1 MAKSGAQRTREYRAR
16 IKARQLLQLVSR
28 KPVTERYTSK
38 LSHIEWTKKYCGY
51 TWDTPYLREIA
62 EKLWISLKV
71 LVFIPRGHGKTFL
84 AIALLCKYLLEHQK
98 PVVLITSG
106 SAQQRRLFR
115 RIVAILNSP
124 AIKDDY
130 GEIIG
135 SANRSTCEIQ
145 LREDLEYTYLD
156 PLLRVATRGSDL
168 VGSHPTWIHIEDL
181 IQEPFK
187 SDESNESLIEWWGG
201 IVEFCLTYEAG
212 HETKITGTGT
222 RKDKGDF
229 WEHLLEVYHYPAYV
243 RKALTLVKGTFP
255 TKKDI
260 IHQDEGRSTIDI
272 SKGTYT
278 TLACR
283 NWPLSK
289 LLIERIYKPER
300 FMAEMQNDP
309 MPRGGLYFSLDD
321 WIEIDDIPPH
331 SFGASAYYMAVDPAF
346 GRGQRADYTAIIVCG
361 LFRGKLYVVD
371 GVYER
376 GIDGMDVD
384 RMLSEI
390 IRLAQQYQV
399 KNIWIESNNFQFLIA
414 KQLSLRGNI
423 SLPITELTNLTKKII
438 RINALKPYFISEKI
452 LICPSPIESGL
463 KTEYTAYNQM
473 PSTAHRKDDALDA
486 LEMIVSNLVYHLE
499 SNRQRIKAGWI

>member
-16 IKARQLLQLVSR
+16 IKARQLLQLPSR
-28 KPVTERYTSK
+28 ACVTERYISK
-38 LSHIEWTKKYCGY
+38 LSHIAWTKKYCGY
-51 TWDTPYLREIA
+51 TWDEKYLHILA
-62 EKLWISLKV
+62 QKLWEDLR
-71 LVFIPRGHGKTFL
+71 LLGFLPRGFGKTFL
-84 AIALLCKYLLEHQK
+84 SIALICRYILEKQK
-98 PVVLITSG
+98 PVVEITSG
-106 SAQQRRLFR
+106 SAQQRRVFR

-124 AIKDDY
+124 VVTADY

-135 SANRSTCEIQ
+135 SANKSTCEIQ
-145 LREDLEYTYLD
+145 IREDLGYAYLD
-156 PLLRVATRGSDL
+156 PLLRVATRGSDI
-168 VGSHPTWIHIEDL
+168 VGTHACWYHIEDL

-201 IVEFCLTYEAG
+201 IVEFCLTHEPG

-229 WEHLLEVYHYPAYV
+229 WEHLLIEYHYPAYV
-243 RKALTLVKGTFP
+243 RKALELVKGRYP

-260 IHQDEGRSTIDI
+260 IHHDKGKMSIDLSQGI
-272 SKGTYT
+272 YKV
-278 TLACR
+278 LPCK
-283 NWPLSK
+283 NWPLSR

-309 MPRGGLYFSLDD
+309 MPKGGLYFSLDD
-321 WIEIDDIPPH
+321 WHEIASIPPH
-331 SFGASAYYMAVDPAF
+331 PYGATAYYMAVDPAF
-346 GRGQRADYTAIIVCG
+346 GKGQRADYTAILVCG
-361 LFRGKLYVVD
+361 IFRGKLYIVD
-371 GVYER
+371 GCYER

-423 SLPITELTNLTKKII
+423 SLPITQLTNLTKKII
-438 RINALKPYFISEKI
+438 RINSLKPYFVDNKI
-452 LICPSPIESGL
+452 LICPSPIEAGL

-486 LEMIVSNLVYHLE
+486 LEMVVSNLVYHFE
-499 SNRQRIKAGWI
+499 SNRTRIKAGYL